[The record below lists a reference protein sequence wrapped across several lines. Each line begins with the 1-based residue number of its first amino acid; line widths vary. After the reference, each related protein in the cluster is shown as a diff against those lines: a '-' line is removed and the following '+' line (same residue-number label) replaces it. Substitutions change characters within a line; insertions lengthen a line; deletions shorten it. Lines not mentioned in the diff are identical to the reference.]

1 MKKNTDK
8 SKINTAK
15 KRVKK
20 LWKNHD
26 KSSIEIGLALVQLTD
41 AVNDG
46 DGGVTWK
53 TECNATSFA
62 DYCRQIGF
70 ANRLEYKYRNA
81 AENLIENKPEYVK
94 DYMLVDDIDFLP
106 SYTILN
112 KTWENKSK
120 LKKVEGAWEEIV
132 ELVFEKQ
139 ASVSTV
145 GLKCYD
151 FIGKKKVQ
159 SISSQKTAT
168 TTPQISSPDLSAGS
182 GFEDDNI
189 TPNDDGEFRID
200 SKDPADIIQEFR
212 ERLLSILP
220 INIQMELFELKF
232 NELADL
238 FEDQIIEATL

>member
-15 KRVKK
+15 TRVKK
-20 LWKNHD
+20 LLKKHD

-94 DYMLVDDIDFLP
+94 DYMLVDDIEFLP
-106 SYTILN
+106 SYTNLN
-112 KTWENKSK
+112 NIWEYKSK
-120 LKKVEGAWEEIV
+120 LKKIDGAWEEIV

-139 ASVSTV
+139 ASVNTV
-145 GLKCYD
+145 GMKCKG
-151 FIGKKKVQ
+151 FIGVEEVKTT
-159 SISSQKTAT
+159 SSQKTAT
-168 TTPQISSPDLSAGS
+168 TTPQISSPDLNTTC
-182 GFEDDNI
+182 EIDDDV

-220 INIQMELFELKF
+220 NNVQMELFELKF

-238 FEDQIIEATL
+238 FEKEIMHATL